1 MKRKT
6 WMISAL
12 MYAMVFMACFGVL
25 HVLKT
30 LMEPSGSASVERRES
45 QVPESIRE
53 EETGEEWEEQAG
65 PALATDSQAGETQD
79 EDRKSVV

>member
-30 LMEPSGSASVERRES
+30 LMEPSGPVSVESRES
-45 QVPESIRE
+45 GGPESTRE
-53 EETGEEWEEQAG
+53 AKTGEE
-65 PALATDSQAGETQD
+65 
-79 EDRKSVV
+79 

>member
-25 HVLKT
+25 HFMKKV
-30 LMEPSGSASVERRES
+30 MEPSGPGIGGEPATAGVR
-45 QVPESIRE
+45 
-53 EETGEEWEEQAG
+53 TGTRG
-65 PALATDSQAGETQD
+65 
-79 EDRKSVV
+79 R

>member
-30 LMEPSGSASVERRES
+30 LMEPSGPASVERRES
-45 QVPESIRE
+45 QVPESIR
-53 EETGEEWEEQAG
+53 
-65 PALATDSQAGETQD
+65 
-79 EDRKSVV
+79 

>member
-30 LMEPSGSASVERRES
+30 LMEPSGPVSVESRES
-45 QVPESIRE
+45 GGPEGTPVSYTHLNTANPRFILTEVGVGYRFV
-53 EETGEEWEEQAG
+53 
-65 PALATDSQAGETQD
+65 D
-79 EDRKSVV
+79 E

>member
-30 LMEPSGSASVERRES
+30 LMEPSGPVSVESRES
-45 QVPESIRE
+45 
-53 EETGEEWEEQAG
+53 AG
-65 PALATDSQAGETQD
+65 P
-79 EDRKSVV
+79 

>member
-30 LMEPSGSASVERRES
+30 LMEPSGPVSVESRES
-45 QVPESIRE
+45 GGPESTRE
-53 EETGEEWEEQAG
+53 AKTGRNGRNRPGRHWLRI
-65 PALATDSQAGETQD
+65 P
-79 EDRKSVV
+79 RHRNPRMK